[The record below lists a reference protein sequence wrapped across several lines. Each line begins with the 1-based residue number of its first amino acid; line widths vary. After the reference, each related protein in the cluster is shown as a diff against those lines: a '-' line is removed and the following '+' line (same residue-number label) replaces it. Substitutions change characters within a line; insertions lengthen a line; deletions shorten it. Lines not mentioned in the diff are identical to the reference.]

1 MQSGL
6 IALELTAA
14 LNRVPMDTRGLMRQ
28 FNVGQEEL
36 SKAELLRI
44 LKHQGF
50 TSKVK
55 RTSFEKL
62 QKYPLPAI
70 AVLKNG
76 GYRTLV
82 NMNHKEQN
90 VFYFCPERKQAT
102 VASFTEFSEAMSGEF
117 IIAKHRNLESSVRFG
132 FKWFYL
138 EILKFKAIIGEVLL
152 GSFVVQLFGLMTPL
166 FTQVILDKVVVHHS
180 MTTLD
185 VLGVA
190 FLAIM
195 VFELGLNI
203 ARNYIFNHTANKI
216 DAKLGSKLFRHLFAL
231 PFLYFESRKVG
242 TIVARVR
249 ELDTI
254 REFITNKSVS
264 VIIDT
269 LFSVVFLGMMLLY
282 SVKLSLIAL
291 SFILILGVLYAVVTP
306 EFRQRLQAKFEMGAK
321 SNSYLV
327 ETITGV
333 QTVKALAIEGAMQHK
348 WEDNLGTY
356 LRSSFRLTSMVN
368 VSNALASFLQR
379 GMTLSILFFGV
390 KMVID
395 QQLTI
400 GQLIAFQMF
409 ANQFSGPVIRL
420 VNLWNEFQQALL
432 GVERLSDILNQPT
445 EVQTTNSITLPK
457 LHGAIRLDNISF
469 CYGLNTPNVLEQLS
483 LDIPAGANIGLVG
496 RSGSGKSTIAKLIQR
511 LYLAQEGAIYVD
523 DVDIR
528 HLNPAWLRNQIG
540 VVLQEN
546 YLFSGTIRENIA
558 LPKGDASMDQV
569 IQAARVAGAHEF
581 IKELSEGYDTQ
592 VGERGSTLSGGQ
604 RQRIAIARALITNP
618 KILIFDEA
626 TSALDYESERIIQE
640 NLSKIKQGRT
650 LITIAHRL
658 SAVRDC
664 DCIFAFDKGQVI
676 EQGDHTDLMS
686 QQGYYYALV
695 TQQEKMNALIPV

>member
-14 LNRVPMDTRGLMRQ
+14 LNRVPLDTRGLMRQ
-28 FNVGQEEL
+28 FNVGEHEL
-36 SKAELLRI
+36 SKEELVRI

-55 RTSFEKL
+55 RASFEKL
-62 QKYPLPAI
+62 QKYPMPAI

-76 GYRTLV
+76 EYRALV
-82 NMNHKEQN
+82 NMNPKEQT
-90 VFYFCPERKQAT
+90 VFYFCPQKKQAT
-102 VASFTEFSEAMSGEF
+102 VASFSEFAEHASGEF
-117 IIAKHRNLESSVRFG
+117 IIAKHRNLESNVKFG

-138 EILKFKAIIGEVLL
+138 EILKYKSIITEVLL
-152 GSFVVQLFGLMTPL
+152 GSFVVQLFGLITPL

-195 VFELGLNI
+195 IFELGLNI
-203 ARNYIFNHTANKI
+203 SRNYIFNHTANKI
-216 DAKLGSKLFRHLFAL
+216 DAKLGAKLFRHLFSL

-249 ELDTI
+249 ELDNI

-291 SFILILGVLYAVVTP
+291 SFIVVLGVLYASVTP
-306 EFRQRLQAKFEMGAK
+306 EFRDRLQAKFEMGAK

-327 ETITGV
+327 ETVTGI
-333 QTVKALAIEGAMQHK
+333 QTVKALAVEGAMQQK

-368 VSNALASFLQR
+368 VANAIASFLQR

-395 QQLTI
+395 QELTI

-409 ANQFSGPVIRL
+409 ANQFSGPVLRL

-445 EVQTTNSITLPK
+445 EVQTSNAITLPR
-457 LHGAIRLDNISF
+457 LNGAIRLDKVSF
-469 CYGLNTPNVLEQLS
+469 RYGLNSPNVLEHLN
-483 LDIPAGANIGLVG
+483 LNIEAGTSIGLVG
-496 RSGSGKSTIAKLIQR
+496 RSGSGKSTITKLIQR
-511 LYLAQEGAIYVD
+511 LYLPHEGAIYID

-528 HLNPAWLRNQIG
+528 HMNPAWLRNQIG

-558 LPKGDASMDQV
+558 LPKPDASMDQV
-569 IQAARVAGAHEF
+569 IQAAQIAGAHEF
-581 IKELSEGYDTQ
+581 IKELPEGYDTQ

-618 KILIFDEA
+618 RILIFDEA

-650 LITIAHRL
+650 MIIIAHRL

-664 DCIFAFDKGQVI
+664 DCIIAFDRGKVI
-676 EQGDHTDLMS
+676 ESGTHEELMN
-686 QQGYYYALV
+686 QRGYYHMLV
-695 TQQEKMNALIPV
+695 SQQEKNHVA

>member
-90 VFYFCPERKQAT
+90 VFYFCPESRQAT
-102 VASFTEFSEAMSGEF
+102 VASYTEFSEAMSGEF
-117 IIAKHRNLESSVRFG
+117 IIAKHRNLESNVKFG

-291 SFILILGVLYAVVTP
+291 SFILILGLLYAVVTP

-432 GVERLSDILNQPT
+432 GVDRLSDILNQPT

-457 LHGAIRLDNISF
+457 LEGAIRLDNISF
-469 CYGLNTPNVLEQLS
+469 RYGLNTPNVLEQLS
-483 LDIPAGANIGLVG
+483 LDIPAGANIALVG

-511 LYLAQEGAIYVD
+511 LYVAQEGAIYVD

-569 IQAARVAGAHEF
+569 IHVAKMAGAHEF
-581 IKELSEGYDTQ
+581 IKELPEGYDTQ

-618 KILIFDEA
+618 RILIFDEA

-664 DCIFAFDKGQVI
+664 DCIFAFDKGKVI
-676 EQGDHTDLMS
+676 EQGDHPELMR

-695 TQQEKMNALIPV
+695 TQQDRTNALIPV

>member
-1 MQSGL
+1 MQTGL
-6 IALELTAA
+6 VALELTSV
-14 LNRVPMDTRGLMRQ
+14 LNRVPIDTRGLIRQ
-28 FNVGQEEL
+28 FNVGQSEL
-36 SKAELLRI
+36 SKEELLRI

-50 TSKVK
+50 KSKVK
-55 RTSFEKL
+55 RTSFDNL

-76 GYRTLV
+76 EYRTLV
-82 NMNHKEQN
+82 NMNAKDRKL
-90 VFYFCPERKQAT
+90 VYFCPEKKQAA
-102 VASFTEFSEAMSGEF
+102 VATFEEFMETGSGEF
-117 IIAKHRNLESSVRFG
+117 IISRHRTIESNTKFG
-132 FKWFYL
+132 FKWFYA
-138 EILKFKAIIGEVLL
+138 EILKYKSIISEVLL

-195 VFELGLNI
+195 VFELLLNVS
-203 ARNYIFNHTANKI
+203 RNYIFNHTANKI
-216 DAKLGSKLFRHLFAL
+216 DAKLGSKLFRHLFSL
-231 PFLYFESRKVG
+231 PFIYFETRKVG
-242 TIVARVR
+242 NIVARVR
-249 ELDTI
+249 EMDTI
-254 REFITNKSVS
+254 RDFITNKSVS
-264 VIIDT
+264 VVIDT
-269 LFSVVFLGMMLLY
+269 IFSGVFLAMMLLY
-282 SVKLSLIAL
+282 SVPLSLISL
-291 SFILILGVLYAVVTP
+291 SFIAVLGLIYGFVTP
-306 EFRQRLQAKFEMGAK
+306 EFRNRLKDKFEMGAK

-333 QTVKALAIEGAMQHK
+333 QTVKALAVEGAMHQR

-368 VSNALASFLQR
+368 FTRSFASFLQR
-379 GMTLSILFFGV
+379 GMTLSILYFGV

-395 QQLTI
+395 QQMTI

-409 ANQFSGPVIRL
+409 ANQFSAPVLRL

-432 GVERLSDILNQPT
+432 GVDRLSDILNQPA
-445 EVQTTNSITLPK
+445 EVQSANSITLPK
-457 LHGAIRLDNISF
+457 LEGAIRLDKVSF
-469 CYGLNTPNVLEQLS
+469 RYGLNLPNVVEHLNLNIE
-483 LDIPAGANIGLVG
+483 AGTSIGLVG
-496 RSGSGKSTIAKLIQR
+496 RSGSGKSTITKLIQR
-511 LYLAQEGAIYVD
+511 LYLPNDGAIYVD

-528 HLNPAWLRNQIG
+528 HMNPSWLRNQIG

-558 LPKGDASMDQV
+558 LPKSDASMDQ
-569 IQAARVAGAHEF
+569 IINAAKIAGAHDF
-581 IKELSEGYDTQ
+581 IKELPEGYDTQ

-618 KILIFDEA
+618 RILIFDEA

-640 NLSKIKQGRT
+640 NLAKIKQGRT
-650 LITIAHRL
+650 MVIIAHRL

-664 DCIFAFDKGQVI
+664 DTIFAFDRGKVI
-676 EQGDHTDLMS
+676 EQGNHNQLMK
-686 QQGYYYALV
+686 QQGYYHSLV
-695 TQQEKMNALIPV
+695 MQQEKSNVAEAV

>member
-1 MQSGL
+1 MQTGL
-6 IALELTAA
+6 IALELTSA

-28 FNVGQEEL
+28 FNVGQQEL
-36 SKAELLRI
+36 SKEELLRI

-50 TSKVK
+50 KSKIK
-55 RTSFEKL
+55 RASFEKL
-62 QKYPLPAI
+62 NRYPMPAI

-76 GYRTLV
+76 EYRTLV
-82 NMNHKEQN
+82 NMNQKEKT
-90 VFYFCPERKQAT
+90 VFYFCPEKKQAAIAT
-102 VASFTEFSEAMSGEF
+102 FAEFSEWISGEF
-117 IIAKHRNLESSVRFG
+117 IIARHRKLESDARFG
-132 FKWFYL
+132 FQWFYL
-138 EILKFKAIIGEVLL
+138 EILKYKSIIGEVLL
-152 GSFVVQLFGLMTPL
+152 GSFVVQIFGLITPL

-195 VFELGLNI
+195 IFELLLNI
-203 ARNYIFNHTANKI
+203 SRNYIFNHTANKI
-216 DAKLGSKLFRHLFAL
+216 DAKLGSKLFKHLFSL
-231 PFLYFESRKVG
+231 PFNYFESRKVG
-242 TIVARVR
+242 VIVARVR
-249 ELDTI
+249 ELDNI

-282 SVKLSLIAL
+282 SVPLSLMAL
-291 SFILILGVLYAVVTP
+291 SFILVLGILYAFVTP
-306 EFRQRLQAKFEMGAK
+306 EFRNRLQSKFEMGAK

-333 QTVKALAIEGAMQHK
+333 QTVKALAIEGAMHQK

-356 LRSSFRLTSMVN
+356 LRASFRLTSMTN
-368 VSNALASFLQR
+368 ISQALASCLQR
-379 GMTLSILFFGV
+379 GMTVCILYFGV

-409 ANQFSGPVIRL
+409 ANQFSGPVLRL

-432 GVERLSDILNQPT
+432 GVERLSDILNQPA
-445 EVQTTNSITLPK
+445 EVQSSHAITLAQ
-457 LHGAIRLDNISF
+457 LEGAIRLDRVSF
-469 CYGLNTPNVLEQLS
+469 KYGINTPNVLEQLS
-483 LDIPAGANIGLVG
+483 FNIAPGTSVGLVG
-496 RSGSGKSTIAKLIQR
+496 RSGSGKSTITKLIQR
-511 LYLAQEGAIYVD
+511 LYLPQDGAIYID

-528 HLNPAWLRNQIG
+528 HMNPSWLRHQIG

-569 IQAARVAGAHEF
+569 MQAARIAGAHEF
-581 IKELSEGYDTQ
+581 IKELPEGYDTQ

-604 RQRIAIARALITNP
+604 KQRIAIARALITNP
-618 KILIFDEA
+618 RILIFDEA

-650 LITIAHRL
+650 MVIIAHRL

-664 DCIFAFDKGQVI
+664 DCIIAFDRGKIVEMGNHQN
-676 EQGDHTDLMS
+676 LMQ
-686 QQGYYYALV
+686 QQGYYHALV
-695 TQQEKMNALIPV
+695 TQQEKMNAAPVV

>member
-50 TSKVK
+50 TSKIK
-55 RTSFEKL
+55 RTNYQKL

-70 AVLKNG
+70 AILKNG
-76 GYRTLV
+76 EYRTLV
-82 NMNHKEQN
+82 NMNISEEKIA
-90 VFYFCPERKQAT
+90 YFCPQKKQAT
-102 VASFTEFSEAMSGEF
+102 LASFSEFSDLSSGEF
-117 IIAKHRNLESSVRFG
+117 IIARHRNLTTDVRFG
-132 FKWFYL
+132 FRWFYN
-138 EILKFKAIIGEVLL
+138 EILKFKGIIAEVLL
-152 GSFVVQLFGLMTPL
+152 GSFVVQIFGLMTPL

-180 MTTLD
+180 LTTLD

-195 VFELGLNI
+195 LFELCLNVS
-203 ARNYIFNHTANKI
+203 RNYIFNHTASKI

-231 PFLYFESRKVG
+231 PFVYFESRKVG

-249 ELDTI
+249 EMDTI

-269 LFSVVFLGMMLLY
+269 IFSVVFLGMMLLY
-282 SVKLSLIAL
+282 NVQLSLIAL
-291 SFILILGVLYAVVTP
+291 SFILVLGILYACVTP
-306 EFRQRLQAKFEMGAK
+306 EFRNRLQSKFEMGAK

-333 QTVKALAIEGAMQHK
+333 QTVKALAIEGAMHQK
-348 WEDNLGTY
+348 WEENLGTY
-356 LRSSFRLTSMVN
+356 LRSSFKLTSMVN
-368 VSNALASFLQR
+368 FSNAFASFLQR
-379 GMTLSILFFGV
+379 GMTLSILYFGV

-432 GVERLSDILNQPT
+432 GVERLGDILNQPA
-445 EVQTTNSITLPK
+445 EVQSVNAITLPQ
-457 LHGAIRLDNISF
+457 LQGHIRLDKVSF
-469 CYGLNTPNVLEQLS
+469 KYGINSPNVLEQLS
-483 LDIPAGANIGLVG
+483 LDIQAGTSIGLVG
-496 RSGSGKSTIAKLIQR
+496 RSGSGKSTITKLIQR
-511 LYLAQEGAIYVD
+511 LYLPHDGAIYVD

-528 HLNPAWLRNQIG
+528 HMSPTWLRNQIG

-546 YLFSGTIRENIA
+546 YLFSGTVRENIA
-558 LPKGDASMDQV
+558 LPKGDASMDQI
-569 IQAARVAGAHEF
+569 IQVAQIAGAHEF
-581 IKELSEGYDTQ
+581 IKELPEGYDTQ

-618 KILIFDEA
+618 RILIFDEA

-640 NLSKIKQGRT
+640 NLAKIKHGRT
-650 LITIAHRL
+650 LIIIAHRL

-664 DCIFAFDKGQVI
+664 DCIFAFDKGKVI
-676 EQGDHTDLMS
+676 EQGNHAELMR
-686 QQGYYYALV
+686 QQGYYHALV
-695 TQQEKMNALIPV
+695 SQQEKMNVAEII

>member
-1 MQSGL
+1 MMHSGL

-14 LNRVPMDTRGLMRQ
+14 LNRVPMDTRGLMRE
-28 FNVGQEEL
+28 FNVGEQEL
-36 SKAELLRI
+36 SKEELLRI

-50 TSKVK
+50 VSKVK
-55 RTSFEKL
+55 RTSFDKL
-62 QKYPLPAI
+62 QRYPLPAI

-76 GYRTLV
+76 EYRTLV
-82 NMNHKEQN
+82 NMNPKEQTL
-90 VFYFCPERKQAT
+90 FYFCPQKKQAT
-102 VASFTEFSEAMSGEF
+102 VASFAEFAEFSSGEF
-117 IIAKHRNLESSVRFG
+117 IIARHKQLESQVKFG
-132 FKWFYL
+132 FKWFYA
-138 EILKFKAIIGEVLL
+138 EILKYKRIIAEVLL
-152 GSFVVQLFGLMTPL
+152 GSFVVQLFGLITPL

-180 MTTLD
+180 MSTLD

-195 VFELGLNI
+195 IFELGLNI
-203 ARNYIFNHTANKI
+203 SRNYIFNHTANKI
-216 DAKLGSKLFRHLFAL
+216 DAKLGSKLFRHLFSL
-231 PFLYFESRKVG
+231 PFIYFESRKVG

-249 ELDTI
+249 ELDNI
-254 REFITNKSVS
+254 RDFITNKSVS
-264 VIIDT
+264 VLIDT
-269 LFSVVFLGMMLLY
+269 LFSGVFLGMMLLY

-291 SFILILGVLYAVVTP
+291 SFVMVLGILYASVTP
-306 EFRQRLQAKFEMGAK
+306 EFRTRLQAKFEMGSK

-333 QTVKALAIEGAMQHK
+333 QTVKALAVEGAMHQK

-356 LRSSFRLTSMVN
+356 LSSSFRLTSMVN
-368 VSNALASFLQR
+368 VANAIASFLQR

-395 QQLTI
+395 QELTI

-432 GVERLSDILNQPT
+432 GVERLGDILNQPT
-445 EVQTTNSITLPK
+445 EVQTSNAITLPK
-457 LHGAIRLDNISF
+457 LTGLIRLENISF
-469 CYGLNTPNVLEQLS
+469 RYGLNTPNVLEGLT
-483 LDIPAGANIGLVG
+483 LEIPAGTSVGLVG
-496 RSGSGKSTIAKLIQR
+496 RSGSGKSTITKLIQR
-511 LYLAQEGAIYVD
+511 LYVAQEGAIYVD

-558 LPKGDASMDQV
+558 LPRPDANMDLV
-569 IQAARVAGAHEF
+569 IQAAQLAGAHEF
-581 IKELSEGYDTQ
+581 IKELPEGYDTQ

-618 KILIFDEA
+618 RILIFDEA

-640 NLSKIKQGRT
+640 NLAKIKQGRT
-650 LITIAHRL
+650 VIIIAHRL

-664 DCIFAFDKGQVI
+664 ECIFAFDRGKLIESGSHEVLMTQKGYYHSLV
-676 EQGDHTDLMS
+676 S
-686 QQGYYYALV
+686 QQELTHV
-695 TQQEKMNALIPV
+695 S